1 MSKIDTLIAHFGVL
15 DTLARQDSPI
25 HRLDPRAKLAATLLF
40 IVTVVSFDKYQ
51 LSALLPFSIFPI
63 VLIVLGRIPA
73 GYLIKRVLWLAPF
86 AVLIGVFNPLLDRQT
101 LMQLG
106 PVEISGGWVSLGS
119 IVIRFFLTALAAFTL
134 VAATGFHAVCLA
146 LQKLGVPD
154 IFVAQLLFLY
164 RYAFVLADEAARM
177 FRAWQLRAPS
187 SKMMTLRTFS
197 TLTGSLFLRTTD
209 RAQRIY
215 QAMCCRGFDGRIRIT
230 RQLRWTR
237 ADTLFL
243 TASGLLFVLLRF
255 TAPATLLGR
264 LITGFFL

>member
-1 MSKIDTLIAHFGVL
+1 MSKIDAIIAHFGDL

-51 LSALLPFSIFPI
+51 LSALLPFSVFPI
-63 VLIVLGRIPA
+63 VLIVMARIPA
-73 GYLIKRVLWLAPF
+73 TYLIKRVLWLAPF

-101 LMQLG
+101 LMQIG
-106 PVEISGGWVSLGS
+106 SVEISGGWVSLGS
-119 IVIRFFLTALAAFTL
+119 IGIRFFLTALAAFTL
-134 VAATGFHAVCLA
+134 VAVTGFHAVCLA

-154 IFVAQLLFLY
+154 IFVVQLLFLY

-177 FRAWQLRAPS
+177 LRAWQLRAPS
-187 SKMMTLRTFS
+187 AKMMTLRTFS
-197 TLTGSLFLRTTD
+197 ALTGSLYLRTTD

-215 QAMCCRGFDGRIRIT
+215 QAMCCRGFDGRIRIA